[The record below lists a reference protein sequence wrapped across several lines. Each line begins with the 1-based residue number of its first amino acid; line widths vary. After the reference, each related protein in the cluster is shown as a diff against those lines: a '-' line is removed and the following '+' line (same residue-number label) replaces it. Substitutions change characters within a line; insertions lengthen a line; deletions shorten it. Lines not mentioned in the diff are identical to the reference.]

1 MRPIESLTYSFIHYY
16 RLDSYRPQGA
26 SYMCVYLLFQHRTFY
41 SCNNIKL
48 VFSFYFISIYL
59 FFFIPTMEHVPHC
72 PFAGHNKSEPHST
85 KWLSAN
91 HVTFSLW
98 MREPFQILCVIS
110 CWPQCVCVCVDSKSG
125 LQTEG
130 RDQWWCGLNVITIEI
145 IPPPLH
151 PQHVSHNNGVSCFND
166 RCDYLFQL
174 IEGDSVHAFRNKHGC
189 QHVPLNIYAN
199 TTVYTLL
206 YI

>member
-59 FFFIPTMEHVPHC
+59 FFLSLRWNMSHTVHLLDTTKANPTLQNGCRPITWHFHYGWEN
-72 PFAGHNKSEPHST
+72 PFRF
-85 KWLSAN
+85 SA
-91 HVTFSLW
+91 SLAAD
-98 MREPFQILCVIS
+98 RN
-110 CWPQCVCVCVDSKSG
+110 VCVCVDSKSG

-145 IPPPLH
+145 IPPLH